1 MSGQPPQLARAQARG
16 RQAGGNC
23 LTAGVRTVQPTWL
36 AELVAAGTVGRE
48 LGRLARL
55 AAGSVTSG
63 RTVPVWAIVSAGLS
77 PLLIVGGWLVADQL
91 QPASYSPVRQSVSV
105 MAGHGGSYPWVMT
118 SALFVVG
125 ACYLV
130 TAAGMRGF
138 RPPARILMIIGG
150 LSSIGIAASPE
161 PVHGST
167 PQHLAWT
174 ALGAATIAIWPV
186 FSSGRGSSRPLLMT
200 ARGSAIVTA
209 VFLALLGWLIIETQ
223 AGSLLGL
230 AERLDSSIE
239 ICWPFVIALVLW
251 RSTARAGRSSLS
263 GEAGRL
269 SADQALSDGEQAR
282 AGADE
287 AA

>member
-1 MSGQPPQLARAQARG
+1 M
-16 RQAGGNC
+16 AG
-23 LTAGVRTVQPTWL
+23 ARTVQLGWL
-36 AELVAAGTVGRE
+36 AELAAAVAVGRE
-48 LGRLARL
+48 AGRLAR
-55 AAGSVTSG
+55 AAAQAAARPVTSG

-130 TAAGMRGF
+130 TAAGLRGL
-138 RPPARILMIIGG
+138 RPPARILLIIGG

-174 ALGAATIAIWPV
+174 ALGAATIAVWPAV
-186 FSSGRGSSRPLLMT
+186 AAGRRSPRPLLMT
-200 ARGSAIVTA
+200 ARGSAVVTA

-223 AGSLLGL
+223 AGGLLGL
-230 AERLDSSIE
+230 AERLDSSVE
-239 ICWPFVIALVLW
+239 ACWPAVIALILW
-251 RSTARAGRSSLS
+251 RSTARASRAGVS
-263 GEAGRL
+263 GERVLVPDDQAVTAEAPA
-269 SADQALSDGEQAR
+269 SADR
-282 AGADE
+282 AA
-287 AA
+287 